1 MQPVVRRVAA
11 RVRVLG
17 CVGLHPAEL
26 PLEQTF
32 KNREELNSHVVN
44 ELRRVG
50 VEWGIEC
57 TRYEVK
63 DIDPPLE
70 IMSAMKVR
78 RCDAVRWVGGW
89 MGSEARGTITPT
101 HPSFCPSIS
110 SQGGGGGGA
119 EEARRDPRQRGR
131 AAGVPPCVTEAIVQP
146 CVTEAIALC
155 TRGCDHFVSGG
166 AMHRRRSTV
175 RRARSRR
182 ACSTPRRS
190 GSR

>member
-1 MQPVVRRVAA
+1 MQLGLQPGARRVAA
-11 RVRVLG
+11 GVRVLG

-78 RCDAVRWVGGW
+78 RCDAMGGW
-89 MGSEARGTITPT
+89 VDG
-101 HPSFCPSIS
+101 
-110 SQGGGGGGA
+110 
-119 EEARRDPRQRGR
+119 
-131 AAGVPPCVTEAIVQP
+131 
-146 CVTEAIALC
+146 
-155 TRGCDHFVSGG
+155 
-166 AMHRRRSTV
+166 
-175 RRARSRR
+175 
-182 ACSTPRRS
+182 
-190 GSR
+190 

>member
-1 MQPVVRRVAA
+1 M
-11 RVRVLG
+11 G

-78 RCDAVRWVGGW
+78 RCDGW
-89 MGSEARGTITPT
+89 MGGWV
-101 HPSFCPSIS
+101 
-110 SQGGGGGGA
+110 
-119 EEARRDPRQRGR
+119 ARRVAPSHPPIHHSVHPILLYSRRRRRPSGRSAPRSSTVRACGRR
-131 AAGVPPCVTEAIVQP
+131 AALCTRGCVMQAIALCGRGVQP

-155 TRGCDHFVSGG
+155 DGG
-166 AMHRRRSTV
+166 YSPVH
-175 RRARSRR
+175 
-182 ACSTPRRS
+182 
-190 GSR
+190 